1 MGQPYGGPNRDARD
15 PRDRGNGP
23 YTQTP
28 ASSQLYPPLG
38 YASDGTAL
46 FTPGQP
52 TNTELRA
59 AEQAERE
66 QARAAAEA
74 AAGADDETRIP
85 KVSTTSL
92 IVCLGLV
99 VLVAVAIVGF
109 SGMFRNEPTE
119 PPLADPPTTIDTV
132 PLPRTFEPPRLTPD
146 GPGGSA
152 PGGPDERVNP
162 QDKPVTYEV
171 AIDGQATILYVDAMG
186 LRSEFAPSN
195 PWSVEFTGS
204 DNPLRLLVIAG
215 TGSGAKCSI
224 TVDGKVVVK
233 DTVTASSA
241 RRTASCIA

>member
-15 PRDRGNGP
+15 PRDRGSDPYGHTPGP
-23 YTQTP
+23 
-28 ASSQLYPPLG
+28 QLYPPLG
-38 YASDGTAL
+38 YAPDGTAL
-46 FTPGQP
+46 FRPGQP
-52 TNTELRA
+52 TNTELRI

-66 QARAAAEA
+66 EARAAARSA
-74 AAGADDETRIP
+74 AVPDDESRIT
-85 KVSTTSL
+85 KVSTSTL

-109 SGMFRNEPTE
+109 SGIFRNEPTE
-119 PPLADPPTTIDTV
+119 LPLADPPTTIDV
-132 PLPRTFEPPRLTPD
+132 PLPRTFEPPQLTPD
-146 GPGGSA
+146 DPGRPV

-162 QDKPVTYEV
+162 QDKPVTYDV

-195 PWSVEFTGS
+195 PWSVQFTGG

-224 TVDGKVVVK
+224 KVDGKVVVE

>member
-15 PRDRGNGP
+15 PRNRGDDP
-23 YTQTP
+23 YGQTP
-28 ASSQLYPPLG
+28 VSPRLYPPLG
-38 YASDGTAL
+38 YAPDGTAL

-52 TNTELRA
+52 TNTELRIAEHA
-59 AEQAERE
+59 ARE
-66 QARAAAEA
+66 EARAEA
-74 AAGADDETRIP
+74 ASSDGPDDESRIT
-85 KVSTTSL
+85 KVSTSSL

-146 GPGGSA
+146 GPGQTA

-162 QDKPVTYEV
+162 QDKPVTYDV
-171 AIDGQATILYVDAMG
+171 AIDGQATILYVDSLG

-195 PWSVEFTGS
+195 PWSVEFTGG

-215 TGSGAKCSI
+215 TGSGAQCSI
-224 TVDGKVVVK
+224 TVDGRVVVE
-233 DTVTASSA
+233 DTVTASSP

>member
-1 MGQPYGGPNRDARD
+1 MGQPYGGPNPEARD
-15 PRDRGNGP
+15 SRVRGNDP
-23 YTQTP
+23 YVQTP
-28 ASSQLYPPLG
+28 APSQLYPPLG
-38 YASDGTAL
+38 YAPDGTAL
-46 FTPGQP
+46 FRPGQP
-52 TNTELRA
+52 TNTELRI
-59 AEQAERE
+59 AEQASRDE
-66 QARAAAEA
+66 ARVAAESTRES
-74 AAGADDETRIP
+74 DDESRLAT
-85 KVSTTSL
+85 VSTSSL

-109 SGMFRNEPTE
+109 SGMFRNQPTE

-146 GPGGSA
+146 DPGRSA
-152 PGGPDERVNP
+152 PGGPDQRVNP

-171 AIDGQATILYVDAMG
+171 TIDGQATILYVDSMG

-195 PWSVEFTGS
+195 PWSVEFTGG

-224 TVDGKVVVK
+224 TVDGKVVVE
-233 DTVTASSA
+233 DAVTATSA